1 MRHYNPDRRTNFF
14 TQNSL
19 WIGYQAWQGYL
30 NLDRGVLVISSSI
43 DVMDDSDRHSTDGS
57 EPSLNFRYVPQQQLS
72 IYLQE
77 WLVPHDSIEPILAAV
92 ADYQPAAELVFAI
105 PFQGGYANES
115 GSNLDIGWCQ
125 NLQVLPPA
133 CHQQIDRRLS
143 EFQLTT

>member
-1 MRHYNPDRRTNFF
+1 MRHYNPDRRANFF
-14 TQNSL
+14 VQNSL

-43 DVMDDSDRHSTDGS
+43 DLMDDSDRHLGDAS
-57 EPSLNFRYVPQQQLS
+57 EPSLNFRYIPQQQLS

-77 WLVPHDSIEPILAAV
+77 WLVPNDAVEPILAAV

-105 PFQGGYANES
+105 ES
-115 GSNLDIGWCQ
+115 GLNLDIGWCQ
-125 NLQVLPPA
+125 NLQVLPPV

>member
-14 TQNSL
+14 VQNSL

-43 DVMDDSDRHSTDGS
+43 DLMDDSDRHSRNVL
-57 EPSLNFRYVPQQQLS
+57 EPSLNFRYIPQQQLS

-77 WLVPHDSIEPILAAV
+77 WLVPDNSIDPILRAV

-105 PFQGGYANES
+105 ES
-115 GSNLDIGWCQ
+115 DSNLDIGWCQ